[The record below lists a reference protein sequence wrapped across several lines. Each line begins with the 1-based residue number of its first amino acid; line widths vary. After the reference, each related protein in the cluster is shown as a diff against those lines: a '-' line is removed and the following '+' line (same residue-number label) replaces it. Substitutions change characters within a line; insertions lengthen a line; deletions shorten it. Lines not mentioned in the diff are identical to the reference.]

1 MTSKVIIVGGG
12 LAGLCCA
19 RTLHEA
25 GIDFL
30 LLESDD
36 KVGGRIRTDKI
47 DGFLLDRGFQIF
59 LTSYPEAKRVLDYE
73 DLELKRFEPGA
84 IVRFD
89 GKFHRITDPFRK
101 PFDAIGTV
109 FTPIGS
115 IFDKLKMLSL
125 RSSALSGS
133 LQDQFRKP
141 EISTLALLQ
150 EAGFS
155 REMIDRFFRP
165 FLGGIFLESELETSS
180 RMFNFVFRMFS
191 TGDASLPAKGME
203 EIPRQITYR
212 LPQEKIRLN
221 RRVKSIDGNSI
232 KLENGEVAEG
242 SAVVVATD
250 GATAEQLLGTTSNK
264 NGVGVT
270 CLYFSLENAPID
282 DPILILNGEG
292 VGLINN
298 ICFPTRVAR
307 SYGPA
312 GRDLA
317 SVTVLGTG
325 HDKLELESR
334 VSSELEGWFGKEA
347 AEWKHLNTYDIPYA
361 LPQQKPPTLAKSE
374 FDVRVKAGIYLC
386 GDHLDTASIQ
396 GAMVSG
402 RRAAEAVIE
411 DLK

>member
-1 MTSKVIIVGGG
+1 MIIVGGG

-19 RTLHEA
+19 GKLHEA
-25 GIDFL
+25 GVDFL
-30 LLESDD
+30 LLESADN
-36 KVGGRIRTDKI
+36 VGGRIRTDEI
-47 DGFLLDRGFQIF
+47 DGFLLDRGFQVF

-84 IVRFD
+84 IVRFG
-89 GKFHRITDPFRK
+89 GKFHRITDPFRR
-101 PFDAIGTV
+101 PFDAIGTM

-115 IFDKLKMLSL
+115 LFDKLRMLLL
-125 RSSALSGS
+125 RSSALGGS
-133 LQDQFRKP
+133 LEDQFRKP
-141 EISTLALLQ
+141 ETTTLSVLQ

-155 REMIDRFFRP
+155 GEMIDRFFRP

-212 LPQEKIRLN
+212 LPKEKIRLN
-221 RRVKSIDGNSI
+221 RRVESIDGNSI
-232 KLENGEVAEG
+232 KLENGEVVEG

-312 GRDLA
+312 DRDLA

-347 AEWKHLNTYDIPYA
+347 AEWKHLKTYDIPYA